1 MLDPALMRQP
11 THQPLAAILA
21 RELEEVS
28 LIFERQL
35 ASELSAV
42 NGLCVHIEQYR
53 GKMLRP
59 TLVLLSGLA
68 SAGEPCDGGALT
80 GRHRTLAA
88 VVEMIHMATLVH
100 DDVLDE
106 AEVRRRGATVNHLWG
121 NESAVMLGDYLISNS
136 FHLCSQ
142 IGDPAIN
149 LALGEV
155 TNTLCEGELAQLH
168 HRDDYG
174 IDEDTYLEIVRRK
187 TASLI
192 GACCR
197 LGATLSGAGSGVAD
211 ALDRAG
217 IALGVAFQIQDDL
230 LDLVGDERVVGKSLG
245 KDLSKGKMTLPLIY
259 HLAQASQR
267 DRGETLRL
275 IAGADGAALCA
286 ALEGSGAVDA
296 TRATAVRFVED
307 ARRELAVLPASTARD
322 LFETLA
328 DSLIARS
335 Y

>member
-1 MLDPALMRQP
+1 MLDPAISDR
-11 THQPLAAILA
+11 PLAALLA
-21 RELEEVS
+21 RELEDVTV
-28 LIFERQL
+28 IFERQL

-42 NGLCVHIEQYR
+42 NGLCVHVEQYR

-59 TLVLLSGLA
+59 TLVLLSGIA
-68 SAGEPCDGGALT
+68 AAGEPCDGSALT
-80 GRHRTLAA
+80 DRHRILAA

-106 AEVRRRGATVNHLWG
+106 AEIRRRGATVNHLWG
-121 NESAVMLGDYLISNS
+121 NEAAVMLGDYLISNS

-168 HRDDYG
+168 HRNDYG
-174 IDEDTYLEIVRRK
+174 IDEATYLEIVRRK

-197 LGATLSGAGSGVAD
+197 LGGVLSGADAAVTD
-211 ALDRAG
+211 ALFRTG

-230 LDLVGDERVVGKSLG
+230 LDLIGDERVVGKSLG
-245 KDLSKGKMTLPLIY
+245 KDLGKGKMTLPMIE
-259 HLAQASQR
+259 HLAGASQHE
-267 DRGETLRL
+267 RGDALRL
-275 IAGADGAALCA
+275 IESGDTASLAAILHA
-286 ALEGSGAVDA
+286 SGAVDA
-296 TRATAVRFVED
+296 SRAAAARFVDD
-307 ARRELAVLPASTARD
+307 ARGELHALPSSAARD
-322 LFETLA
+322 LFEVLA
-328 DSLIARS
+328 DSVIARNR
-335 Y
+335 